1 MRRFGIR
8 SLPALAVVTILSL
21 CLVWLHWR
29 SYLDTPAG
37 NGKDAVFLEIR
48 KGVGFSTV
56 TRELADLGLLR
67 SPWKLN
73 VYARATDRTRSVKA
87 GEYRLTPD
95 LSPGVM
101 LDMFLRGDVY
111 RVKVIIPEGST
122 LRDIS
127 RQLALLGVISEEGFR
142 NAAGDPDFLSS
153 LDVPGPTLE
162 GYLFPE
168 TYLFERKTDPYLVV
182 RTMANQWCKVFHAYR
197 ERSREMGLS
206 PREVVTLASLIEKET
221 GLDEERALVSSVF
234 WNRLRKGMRLQ
245 SDPTAVYGLEDFDGP
260 ITRAHLAADSPYNT
274 YTRRGLPVGP
284 IGSPG
289 EASIRAALNPADTD
303 FLYFVSANDG
313 SHRFS
318 RTLAEHNRY
327 VATFQ
332 KKNR

>member
-1 MRRFGIR
+1 MRRFGKR
-8 SLPALAVVTILSL
+8 FPPALAAILSL

-37 NGKDAVFLEIR
+37 NGQDAVFLEIR

-95 LSPGVM
+95 LSPGIM

-111 RVKVIIPEGST
+111 RVKVVIPEGST

-127 RQLALLGVISEEGFR
+127 RQLALLGVTSEEGFR
-142 NAAGDPDFLSS
+142 NAAGDPDFVSS
-153 LDVPGPTLE
+153 LGVPGPTLE

-182 RTMANQWCKVFHAYR
+182 RTMANQWRKVFDAYR

-221 GLDEERALVSSVF
+221 GLDGERALVSSVF

-260 ITRAHLAADSPYNT
+260 ITRAHLTVDSPYNT

-284 IGSPG
+284 IGAPG